1 MKKTEPK
8 EKTERERE
16 NPRAEAPNPQH
27 KQNQHKPR
35 AKPQALEAR
44 SRSFKNS
51 IPSQFQEPTRSEL
64 DPPQLWNRSPSD
76 PKTRRAE
83 LLEMVKT
90 LSESCY
96 AENLEATASRIL
108 NLERVEKWKP

>member
-51 IPSQFQEPTRSEL
+51 IASARPKLWKRSITPHPATQRHREKKV
-64 DPPQLWNRSPSD
+64 S
-76 PKTRRAE
+76 
-83 LLEMVKT
+83 EMVKI
-90 LSESCY
+90 
-96 AENLEATASRIL
+96 AE
-108 NLERVEKWKP
+108 VMP